1 MPPPIPDASAD
12 PQDSPEELVVQFD
25 RIDLAEIVRDSVA
38 AASVASPSVLVEVNA
53 PGTLPAVAE
62 PEALRGAV
70 RFLVD
75 DACRRTDGGNL
86 VTVKTGRVA
95 EGVTVHVIDRGA
107 GTDGGQPSLDLARSL
122 VSIHGGILWSEPLP
136 AGGTKV
142 SFTIPEEPPALE
154 GPQLE
159 AASLAMRQLAESAA
173 MAPAAVAV
181 LEPKV
186 EVDLLEEAQAEAAR
200 ALELAV
206 MADLASAEAPSGIE
220 ELTAAPSLPE
230 VEEVIELEAPV
241 VDIELQ
247 TLEAEALVEPEPEPE
262 FEAAVEA
269 LVEPEPEAET
279 EIEAVVEAAVEAAVE
294 AEVEAPFEPPVEV
307 VAEESALPP
316 APLEVAEEILEPEVL
331 EEAPPPF
338 AEVPMAQVESAP
350 EPFAEPAAEL
360 PAEPVPEPTMPARPF
375 IPDPLHPATQ
385 MLRGLAL
392 DFDPD
397 ADDVPRLYRG

>member
-1 MPPPIPDASAD
+1 MHPETDDSSTS
-12 PQDSPEELVVQFD
+12 PQDPSEELVVQFD

-53 PGTLPAVAE
+53 PGTLPAIAE

-75 DACRRTDGGNL
+75 DACRRTEGGNL

-107 GTDGGQPSLDLARSL
+107 GTERGQPSLDLARSL

-159 AASLAMRQLAESAA
+159 AASQAMRQLAESAA

-181 LEPKV
+181 LEPEV

-206 MADLASAEAPSGIE
+206 MADLASAEAPPGIE
-220 ELTAAPSLPE
+220 ELTASPSLPE

-241 VDIELQ
+241 VEMELQ
-247 TLEAEALVEPEPEPE
+247 PLEAETQ
-262 FEAAVEA
+262 
-269 LVEPEPEAET
+269 VEPEPEAL
-279 EIEAVVEAAVEAAVE
+279 VEAAVE
-294 AEVEAPFEPPVEV
+294 AEVDAPYEPPVAV
-307 VAEESALPP
+307 VDEESALPP
-316 APLEVAEEILEPEVL
+316 APLEVAEEIQESVELD
-331 EEAPPPF
+331 EASRSF
-338 AEVPMAQVESAP
+338 AEVPMAQVDPDP
-350 EPFAEPAAEL
+350 EPVAEPAAEL
-360 PAEPVPEPTMPARPF
+360 STEPAAELSTEPAAELSTEPAAELSTEPAPEPTMPARPF

>member
-1 MPPPIPDASAD
+1 MPPATDDASTST
-12 PQDSPEELVVQFD
+12 QDSSEELVVQFD

-53 PGTLPAVAE
+53 PGTLPAIAE

-75 DACRRTDGGNL
+75 HACRRTEGGNL

-95 EGVTVHVIDRGA
+95 EGVTVHVIDRVA
-107 GTDGGQPSLDLARSL
+107 GTDGEQPSLDLARSL
-122 VSIHGGILWSEPLP
+122 VSMHGGILWSEPLP

-154 GPQLE
+154 APQLE
-159 AASLAMRQLAESAA
+159 AASQAMRQLVESAA
-173 MAPAAVAV
+173 MSPSSVAV
-181 LEPKV
+181 LEPEV
-186 EVDLLEEAQAEAAR
+186 GVDLLEEAQAEAAR

-220 ELTAAPSLPE
+220 DLTTPPSLLE
-230 VEEVIELEAPV
+230 VEEVIELQPD

-247 TLEAEALVEPEPEPE
+247 PPE
-262 FEAAVEA
+262 VEA

-279 EIEAVVEAAVEAAVE
+279 ESEAVVEG
-294 AEVEAPFEPPVEV
+294 EVEAPFEPPVEV
-307 VAEESALPP
+307 VAEANAMAPV
-316 APLEVAEEILEPEVL
+316 PLEITEEILEPEEL
-331 EEAPPPF
+331 EAVPGVD
-338 AEVPMAQVESAP
+338 AEVPMAQVEPAP
-350 EPFAEPAAEL
+350 EPVI
-360 PAEPVPEPTMPARPF
+360 EPVSEPPTEPLTEPTTPARPF

>member
-1 MPPPIPDASAD
+1 MPPATDDASTST
-12 PQDSPEELVVQFD
+12 QKSPEELVVQFD

-38 AASVASPSVLVEVNA
+38 SASVASPSVLVEVNA
-53 PGTLPAVAE
+53 PGTLPAIAE

-75 DACRRTDGGNL
+75 DACRRTEGGNL

-95 EGVTVHVIDRGA
+95 EGITVHVIDRGA
-107 GTDGGQPSLDLARSL
+107 GTDGERPSLDLARSL
-122 VSIHGGILWSEPLP
+122 VSMHGGILWSEPLP

-159 AASLAMRQLAESAA
+159 AASQAMRQLAESAD

-181 LEPKV
+181 LEP
-186 EVDLLEEAQAEAAR
+186 EVGIDLLEEAQAEAAR

-206 MADLASAEAPSGIE
+206 LADLASAEAPSGIE
-220 ELTAAPSLPE
+220 DLTTPPSLPE
-230 VEEVIELEAPV
+230 VEEVIELQPH
-241 VDIELQ
+241 VDMELQ
-247 TLEAEALVEPEPEPE
+247 PLEAEALVE
-262 FEAAVEA
+262 
-269 LVEPEPEAET
+269 LEPEAGT
-279 EIEAVVEAAVEAAVE
+279 EIEAVVEAVVEG
-294 AEVEAPFEPPVEV
+294 EVEAPFEPPVEV
-307 VAEESALPP
+307 VVEANAMGSV
-316 APLEVAEEILEPEVL
+316 PLEVTEEIPEPEEL
-331 EEAPPPF
+331 EAVSGVA
-338 AEVPMAQVESAP
+338 AEVPMAQVEPAP
-350 EPFAEPAAEL
+350 VI
-360 PAEPVPEPTMPARPF
+360 EPVSESPTEPVNEPIMPARPF

>member
-1 MPPPIPDASAD
+1 MPPGTDDASTSTQD
-12 PQDSPEELVVQFD
+12 PSEELVVQFD

-53 PGTLPAVAE
+53 PGTLPAIAE

-75 DACRRTDGGNL
+75 DACRRTEGGNL

-107 GTDGGQPSLDLARSL
+107 GADREQPSLDLARSL
-122 VSIHGGILWSEPLP
+122 VSIHGGILWAEPLP

-159 AASLAMRQLAESAA
+159 AASEAMRQLAESAA

-181 LEPKV
+181 LEPEV

-206 MADLASAEAPSGIE
+206 MADLAAAEAPAGIE
-220 ELTAAPSLPE
+220 ELTAPPSLPE
-230 VEEVIELEAPV
+230 VEEVIELEAPD

-247 TLEAEALVEPEPEPE
+247 PLEAEAFVEPEPEI
-262 FEAAVEA
+262 EA
-269 LVEPEPEAET
+269 LVE
-279 EIEAVVEAAVEAAVE
+279 AVVE

-307 VAEESALPP
+307 VDEESALPP
-316 APLEVAEEILEPEVL
+316 TPLEVAEEIQEPVEL
-331 EEAPPPF
+331 EEASRSF
-338 AEVPMAQVESAP
+338 AEAPMAQVEPAAELST
-350 EPFAEPAAEL
+350 EPAAEL
-360 PAEPVPEPTMPARPF
+360 STEPVPEPTMPDRPF

>member
-1 MPPPIPDASAD
+1 M
-12 PQDSPEELVVQFD
+12 VQFD

-159 AASLAMRQLAESAA
+159 AASQAMRQLAESAA

-181 LEPKV
+181 LEPEV

-220 ELTAAPSLPE
+220 ELTASPSLPE

-241 VDIELQ
+241 VDMELQ
-247 TLEAEALVEPEPEPE
+247 PLEAETLVEPEPEPE
-262 FEAAVEA
+262 FEA
-269 LVEPEPEAET
+269 L
-279 EIEAVVEAAVEAAVE
+279 VEAAVE

-307 VAEESALPP
+307 VDEESALPP
-316 APLEVAEEILEPEVL
+316 APLEVAEEIQEPVEL
-331 EEAPPPF
+331 EEASPPF
-338 AEVPMAQVESAP
+338 AEVPMAQVEPDP
-350 EPFAEPAAEL
+350 EPVAEPAAEL
-360 PAEPVPEPTMPARPF
+360 STEPVPEPTMPARPF
-375 IPDPLHPATQ
+375 IPDPMHPATQ

>member
-1 MPPPIPDASAD
+1 MPPGTDDASTSTQD
-12 PQDSPEELVVQFD
+12 PSEELVVQFD

-53 PGTLPAVAE
+53 PGTLPAIAE

-75 DACRRTDGGNL
+75 DACRRTEGGNL

-107 GTDGGQPSLDLARSL
+107 GADREQPSLDLARSL
-122 VSIHGGILWSEPLP
+122 VSIHGGILWAEPLP

-159 AASLAMRQLAESAA
+159 AASEAMRQLAESAA

-181 LEPKV
+181 LEPEV

-206 MADLASAEAPSGIE
+206 MADLAAAEAPAGIE
-220 ELTAAPSLPE
+220 ELTAPPSLPE
-230 VEEVIELEAPV
+230 VEEVIELEAPD

-247 TLEAEALVEPEPEPE
+247 PLEAEAFVEPEPEPE
-262 FEAAVEA
+262 IEA
-269 LVEPEPEAET
+269 LVE
-279 EIEAVVEAAVEAAVE
+279 AVVE

-307 VAEESALPP
+307 VDEESALPP
-316 APLEVAEEILEPEVL
+316 TPLEVAEEIQEPVEL
-331 EEAPPPF
+331 EEASRSF
-338 AEVPMAQVESAP
+338 AEAPMAQVEPAAELST
-350 EPFAEPAAEL
+350 EPAAEL
-360 PAEPVPEPTMPARPF
+360 STEPVPEPTMPDRPF

>member
-1 MPPPIPDASAD
+1 
-12 PQDSPEELVVQFD
+12 
-25 RIDLAEIVRDSVA
+25 VA

-53 PGTLPAVAE
+53 PGTLPAIAE

-75 DACRRTDGGNL
+75 EACRRTEGGNL

-107 GTDGGQPSLDLARSL
+107 GADREQPSLDLARSL
-122 VSIHGGILWSEPLP
+122 VSIHGGILWAEPLP

-159 AASLAMRQLAESAA
+159 AASEAMRQLAESAV

-181 LEPKV
+181 LEPEV

-206 MADLASAEAPSGIE
+206 LADLAAAEAPAGIE
-220 ELTAAPSLPE
+220 ELTAPPALPE
-230 VEEVIELEAPV
+230 VEEVIELEAPD
-241 VDIELQ
+241 VDVELQ
-247 TLEAEALVEPEPEPE
+247 PLEAEAFFEPEPEPEPETEIEAFVEPEPEIEAFVEPEPEPE
-262 FEAAVEA
+262 LEHETEIEALVEA
-269 LVEPEPEAET
+269 PAEPVVEAEVEAPAEPVVEAFVEPEPEAE
-279 EIEAVVEAAVEAAVE
+279 IEAVVEAPSVAHV
-294 AEVEAPFEPPVEV
+294 PPEV
-307 VAEESALPP
+307 VEEIQEPIEFEEAIPP
-316 APLEVAEEILEPEVL
+316 A
-331 EEAPPPF
+331 
-338 AEVPMAQVESAP
+338 AEVPMTPVQPDPEPVVEPAP
-350 EPFAEPAAEL
+350 ESVVEPTAEPA
-360 PAEPVPEPTMPARPF
+360 MPPRTF

-397 ADDVPRLYRG
+397 ADDVPRWYRG

>member
-1 MPPPIPDASAD
+1 MPPGTDDASTSTQD
-12 PQDSPEELVVQFD
+12 PSEELVVQFD

-53 PGTLPAVAE
+53 PGTLPAIAE

-75 DACRRTDGGNL
+75 DACRRTEGGNL

-107 GTDGGQPSLDLARSL
+107 GTERGQPSLDLARSL

-159 AASLAMRQLAESAA
+159 AASQAMRQLAESAA

-181 LEPKV
+181 LEPEV

-206 MADLASAEAPSGIE
+206 MADLASAEAPPGIE
-220 ELTAAPSLPE
+220 ELTASPSLPE

-241 VDIELQ
+241 VEMELQ
-247 TLEAEALVEPEPEPE
+247 PLEAETQ
-262 FEAAVEA
+262 
-269 LVEPEPEAET
+269 VEPEPEAL
-279 EIEAVVEAAVEAAVE
+279 VEAAVE
-294 AEVEAPFEPPVEV
+294 AEVDAPYEPPVAV
-307 VAEESALPP
+307 VDEESALPP
-316 APLEVAEEILEPEVL
+316 APLEVAEEIQESVELD
-331 EEAPPPF
+331 EASRSF
-338 AEVPMAQVESAP
+338 AEVPMAQVDPDP
-350 EPFAEPAAEL
+350 EPVAEPAAEL
-360 PAEPVPEPTMPARPF
+360 STEPAAELSTEPAAELSTEPAPEPTMPARPF